1 MLGNFIDF
9 LGSSCATAAILGNLR
24 SLYKV
29 MVIAEVFDEVLKI
42 IAVTFVFSHGFF
54 TSMKKGDGSAAEHP
68 KNEDCHK
75 GALLNGSFTAAK
87 HPID

>member
-1 MLGNFIDF
+1 MLRNFIDF

-29 MVIAEVFDEVLKI
+29 MVIAEVFCKVLKI
-42 IAVTFVFSHGFF
+42 IAVAFVFSHGF
-54 TSMKKGDGSAAEHP
+54 TSMEKGDGSAAEHP
-68 KNEDCHK
+68 KNEDGHK